1 MSEATTEQAST
12 VLVLIPA
19 TDDPAVQGI
28 DEPHITLAYLN
39 DGSTPVDDGALNDVR
54 ALVGQMASVT
64 SPFQMKVSGGAYLGP
79 DKARVLL
86 LESTDLRDL
95 REALVDTD
103 ALNAVMV
110 AEQYP
115 FYIPHMTLGY
125 DGTDLPDQLPET
137 VSAAALGLW
146 VQGEHEVFEF
156 GSDPGQDMAMN
167 LMVPVASSADLDVGI
182 RVAQQYP
189 AGRWYVTKRARA
201 LGLEHR
207 LPTQWSV
214 AS

>member
-1 MSEATTEQAST
+1 MSEATTEQSST
-12 VLVLIPA
+12 VLVVIPA
-19 TDDPAVQGI
+19 ADDPAVQGVE
-28 DEPHITLAYLN
+28 EPHITLAYLN
-39 DGSTPVDDGALNDVR
+39 DGSTPMDDGVLNEVR

-64 SPFQMKVSGGAYLGP
+64 SPFQMKVSGSAYLGP

-86 LESTDLRDL
+86 LESEDLRDL
-95 REALVDTD
+95 REALADTD
-103 ALNAVMV
+103 ALNAAMT

-125 DGTDLPDQLPET
+125 DGVDLPEQPPET
-137 VSAAALGLW
+137 ISASGLGLW
-146 VQGEHEVFEF
+146 VQGDHEVFDF
-156 GSDPGQDMAMN
+156 GSDPGQDMGLD

-189 AGRWYVTKRARA
+189 AGRWYVTKRAHA

-207 LPTQWSV
+207 LPTQWNV
-214 AS
+214 A